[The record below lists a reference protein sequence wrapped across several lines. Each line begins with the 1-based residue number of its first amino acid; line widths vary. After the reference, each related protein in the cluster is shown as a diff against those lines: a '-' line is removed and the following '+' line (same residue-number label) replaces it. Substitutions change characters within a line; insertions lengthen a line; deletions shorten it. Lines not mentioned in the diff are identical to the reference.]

1 MATLEVH
8 VVTPER
14 EIWGGPAQMVI
25 ARGIEGELGIL
36 AGHAPVL
43 IRLAI
48 APLRVQRED
57 GTWEVVVV
65 DGGFL
70 HVTSGDDG
78 SRVDVLADGGE
89 LEAEVDRDA
98 ARALAERL
106 TEQLS
111 TREGQEELEA
121 ELARAKIRADLAAR

>member
-14 EIWGGPAQMVI
+14 EIWGGTAQMVI

-43 IRLAI
+43 VRLAI
-48 APLRVQRED
+48 SPLRVQRED
-57 GTWEVVVV
+57 GTWEVVVI

-70 HVTSGDDG
+70 HVTSAEDG
-78 SRVDVLADGGE
+78 TRVDVLADGGE
-89 LEAEVDRDA
+89 LAAEVDHDA
-98 ARALAERL
+98 ARTLAEEL
-106 TEQLS
+106 EQRLS
-111 TREGQEELEA
+111 TAEGQQELEA
-121 ELARAKIRADLAAR
+121 ELARAKMRAELAAR

>member
-14 EIWGGPAQMVI
+14 EVWGGTTQMVI

-48 APLRVQRED
+48 APLRIQRED
-57 GTWEVVVV
+57 GTWEVIAV

-70 HVTSGDDG
+70 HVTSGADG

-98 ARALAERL
+98 ARALAEQLERR
-106 TEQLS
+106 LS
-111 TREGQEELEA
+111 TAEGQEELEA
-121 ELARAKIRADLAAR
+121 ELARAKMRAELAAR

>member
-1 MATLEVH
+1 MATLDVH

-14 EIWGGPAQMVI
+14 EIWGGTAQMVV

-48 APLRVQRED
+48 SRLRIQRED
-57 GTWEVVVV
+57 GTWEEVVV

-70 HVTSGDDG
+70 HVTNGADG
-78 SRVDVLADGGE
+78 TRVDVLADGGE
-89 LEAEVDRDA
+89 LATEVDRDA
-98 ARALAERL
+98 ARSLAERL
-106 TEQLS
+106 EQQRS
-111 TREGQEELEA
+111 TAEAPDELETD
-121 ELARAKIRADLAAR
+121 LARARIRAGLADG

>member
-1 MATLEVH
+1 MPVDVH

-14 EIWGGPAQMVI
+14 EVWAGSAQMVV

-43 IRLAI
+43 IRLAV
-48 APLRVQRED
+48 APLRIERED
-57 GTWEVVVV
+57 GSWDRMVV

-78 SRVDVLADGGE
+78 TRVDVLANGADV
-89 LEAEVDRDA
+89 EADIDRDA
-98 ARALAERL
+98 ARARVQELEPRASEAPDDGSL
-106 TEQLS
+106 
-111 TREGQEELEA
+111 QEELA
-121 ELARAKIRADLAAR
+121 QARARASLPE

>member
-14 EIWGGPAQMVI
+14 EVWGGTAQMVI

-43 IRLAI
+43 IRLAV
-48 APLRVQRED
+48 APLRIQGED
-57 GTWEVVVV
+57 GSWTRMVV

-70 HVTSGDDG
+70 HVTSGHET
-78 SRVDVLADGGE
+78 SRVDVLANGADVEGDI
-89 LEAEVDRDA
+89 DRDA
-98 ARALAERL
+98 ARARV
-106 TEQLS
+106 Q
-111 TREGQEELEA
+111 ELEPRA
-121 ELARAKIRADLAAR
+121 AQAPDDPDLQNELAQARARADLPA